1 MKKDNL
7 INSKASS
14 LMERIMK
21 NSTIK
26 KTETL
31 VDSTI
36 LQEKPQIPT
45 HIPMMNLALGGR
57 LNGGL
62 TAGITTIAG
71 PSRHF
76 KTSFA
81 LVMVAAYLNSDP
93 EAVCVFLD
101 NEFGAKKSYFEQYGV
116 DINRVIHIPFEDV
129 EQLTFESM
137 KQLSE
142 LTEKDKVIF
151 LIDSVGNAASKR
163 ELDNALA
170 EKSAL
175 DMTRA
180 KSLKAYFRMVTP
192 VLNIKDIPM
201 LVINHIYMTQ
211 EMYSKAIVGGG
222 AGVMYSS
229 NTVWIIGK
237 NQLKEKEDITGS
249 KFIIKIEKSRY
260 VREKSQF
267 PITVRWN
274 TGIAKWSGF
283 EDIAIELGVIYSSKI
298 SRSGAYSYDSIGGET
313 LQVLA
318 SEIDSND
325 HFWDTVIKET
335 DLLERMEAMYA
346 IGKVPMDQVVFNTE
360 DVVEESA

>member
-1 MKKDNL
+1 
-7 INSKASS
+7 
-14 LMERIMK
+14 MERIMK
-21 NSTIK
+21 NSTVK
-26 KTETL
+26 QTEML
-31 VDSTI
+31 ADSVV

-45 HIPMMNLALGGR
+45 SVPMMNLALGGKI
-57 LNGGL
+57 NGGL
-62 TAGITTIAG
+62 SAGITTIAG

-81 LVMVAAYLNSDP
+81 LVMVAGYLDANP

-116 DINRVIHIPFEDV
+116 DINRVIHIPFSDIE
-129 EQLTFESM
+129 EMTFESM
-137 KQLSE
+137 KQLNE
-142 LTEKDKVIF
+142 LTEKDDVIF

-192 VLNIKDIPM
+192 SLNIKNIPM
-201 LVINHIYMTQ
+201 IVVNHTYQTQ
-211 EMYSKAIVGGG
+211 EIYSKSIVGGG
-222 AGVMYSS
+222 TGVMYSS

-260 VREKSQF
+260 VRERSQF

-283 EDIAIELGVIYSSKI
+283 EDIALELGIIYSSKI
-298 SRSGAYSYDSIGGET
+298 SRSGAYSFDTISGET
-313 LQVLA
+313 MQVLA
-318 SEIDSND
+318 SEVDSND
-325 HFWDTVIKET
+325 KFWETVIKET
-335 DLLERMEAMYA
+335 DLLERMESMYA
-346 IGKVPMDQVVFNTE
+346 IGRVPMEQVVFNHDMHGE
-360 DVVEESA
+360 DEA

>member
-1 MKKDNL
+1 
-7 INSKASS
+7 
-14 LMERIMK
+14 MERIMK
-21 NSTIK
+21 NSTVK
-26 KTETL
+26 QTEML
-31 VDSTI
+31 ADSVV

-45 HIPMMNLALGGR
+45 SVPMMNLALGGKI
-57 LNGGL
+57 NGGL

-81 LVMVAAYLNSDP
+81 LVMVAGYLNANP

-116 DINRVIHIPFEDV
+116 DINRVIHIPFSDIE
-129 EQLTFESM
+129 EMTFESM
-137 KQLSE
+137 KQLNE
-142 LTEKDKVIF
+142 LTEKDDVIF

-192 VLNIKDIPM
+192 LLNIKNIPM
-201 LVINHIYMTQ
+201 IVVNHTYQTQ
-211 EMYSKAIVGGG
+211 EIYSKAIVGGG
-222 AGVMYSS
+222 TGVMYSS

-260 VREKSQF
+260 VRERSQF

-283 EDIAIELGVIYSSKI
+283 EDIALELGIIYSSKI

-325 HFWDTVIKET
+325 NFWNTVIKET
-335 DLLERMEAMYA
+335 DLLERMESMYA
-346 IGKVPMDQVVFNTE
+346 IGKVPTETIVFNNDMISEE
-360 DVVEESA
+360 DEV